1 MTMNGVLSVP
11 HDVAAEAQ
19 AALTVAEL
27 KLGAL
32 VNNHPG
38 VFPLFT
44 KSGQWIHDLPAWT
57 NWCEGFLGGQL
68 WILAEQTQEARWRDQ
83 AVNYSQA
90 VRGREFDRDVHD
102 LGFIFWPTWW
112 KWYQLDGDTEL
123 DEVVI
128 QAGRTMGLRFNERA
142 GFLRSFLGEESTFI
156 DIMMNVGIIQY
167 AAERDGD
174 AELGAIVERHCMN
187 TRRHLIRGDGS
198 AAHEGIFDLHSGE
211 FLRQSTQQ
219 GWRSDSSW
227 ARGQAWALYGFGTMY
242 ALTGTEEY
250 LDTAQACADYFI
262 ERTGDALVPPNDWD
276 EPGPATNF
284 ESSAAAITA
293 SGLLQLA
300 VLVENVTT
308 AYGYRDYA
316 FGIIRRLCSSD
327 FLASDDP
334 QWEGIL
340 KHGSYHEQLG
350 LGVDESVMWGEYF
363 FVEALDKCLGGRW
376 VSTEI

>member
-1 MTMNGVLSVP
+1 MTTNELFRVP
-11 HDVAAEAQ
+11 ADVTADAQ
-19 AALTVAEL
+19 TALCVAQL
-27 KLGAL
+27 KVGAL
-32 VNNHPG
+32 IKNHPG
-38 VFPLFT
+38 LFPLVT
-44 KSGQWIHDLPAWT
+44 QNGRWNHSSPAWT

-68 WILAEQTQEARWRDQ
+68 WIFAEQTQESRWRDS
-83 AVNYSQA
+83 AVEYSEA
-90 VRGREFDRDVHD
+90 LRGREFDRNVHD
-102 LGFIFWPTWW
+102 LGFTFWPTWRRW
-112 KWYQLDGDTEL
+112 FRLSGDVKV
-123 DEVVI
+123 DEVVV
-128 QAGRTMGLRFNERA
+128 QAGRTMALRFDERA
-142 GFLRSFLGEESTFI
+142 GFLRSFLAPDSTFI

-174 AELGAIVERHCMN
+174 GELAAIVERHCMN
-187 TRRHLIRGDGS
+187 TRRHLLRGDGS
-198 AAHEGIFDLHSGE
+198 TAHEGIFDPASGE

-242 ALTGTEEY
+242 AFTGVPEY
-250 LDTAQACADYFI
+250 LETAQAAADYFI
-262 ERTGDALVPPNDWD
+262 ERTGDVNVPPNDWD
-276 EPGPATNF
+276 EPHPIVKT

-300 VLVENVTT
+300 ALSDD
-308 AYGYRDYA
+308 APIACRYRDYA

-340 KHGSYHEQLG
+340 KHGSYHERLG

-376 VSTEI
+376 VSTES

>member
-1 MTMNGVLSVP
+1 
-11 HDVAAEAQ
+11 
-19 AALTVAEL
+19 
-27 KLGAL
+27 
-32 VNNHPG
+32 
-38 VFPLFT
+38 
-44 KSGQWIHDLPAWT
+44 
-57 NWCEGFLGGQL
+57 
-68 WILAEQTQEARWRDQ
+68 
-83 AVNYSQA
+83 
-90 VRGREFDRDVHD
+90 
-102 LGFIFWPTWW
+102 
-112 KWYQLDGDTEL
+112 
-123 DEVVI
+123 
-128 QAGRTMGLRFNERA
+128 
-142 GFLRSFLGEESTFI
+142 
-156 DIMMNVGIIQY
+156 MMNVGIIQY

-276 EPGPATNF
+276 EPGPAANF

-300 VLVENVTT
+300 ALVENVTT
-308 AYGYRDYA
+308 ACGYRDYA
-316 FGIIRRLCSSD
+316 FGIIRRLCSPD